1 MRNPSFMKSSQPQQS
16 LLHNPL
22 RQHSGKSFVEGMRV
36 EIIGYT
42 RSQQLQHKTFV
53 PSIGPTD
60 LEKILH
66 HHQILVTR
74 LVCVVCCSRESL
86 QNRRFSIRTFWVWL
100 RYRYLDSNIRPISI
114 ARQSAQSNTEREKE
128 KKRPNIPRSPHGRIT
143 PPTQFMQNAIFS
155 SLGTLETI
163 SQMNR
168 MIATSLV
175 AMERFGI
182 NVTAMCRPP

>member
-1 MRNPSFMKSSQPQQS
+1 MRNSSFVKKSQPEQS

-22 RQHSGKSFVEGMRV
+22 RQLSRKSFIVGMRV

-42 RSQQLQHKTFV
+42 RPQQLQHKTFM
-53 PSIGPTD
+53 PSIGPTN

-74 LVCVVCCSRESL
+74 LVCVCCSRESL
-86 QNRRFSIRTFWVWL
+86 QNCRFSIRTFWVWL
-100 RYRYLDSNIRPISI
+100 RYRYFDSNVHSISI
-114 ARQSAQSNTEREKE
+114 ARQSAQSNRRERKKE
-128 KKRPNIPRSPHGRIT
+128 KKRPNIPRSPDSRIT

-163 SQMNR
+163 S
-168 MIATSLV
+168 
-175 AMERFGI
+175 
-182 NVTAMCRPP
+182 